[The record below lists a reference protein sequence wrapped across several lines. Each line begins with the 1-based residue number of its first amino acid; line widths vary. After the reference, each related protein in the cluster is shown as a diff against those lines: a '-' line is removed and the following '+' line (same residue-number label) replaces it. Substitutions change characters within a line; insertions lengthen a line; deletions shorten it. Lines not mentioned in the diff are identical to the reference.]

1 MHRHRLIPF
10 RRDRGFTL
18 IELLVVIAII
28 AILAAMLLPAL
39 GKAKQKAQGIGC
51 MSNLKQMGLAWV
63 MYANDNNDGVP
74 PNNGNDQSGWINNTT
89 QFYPRT
95 WCAGW
100 LEFNNTADN
109 TNLLFLAR
117 SHVQQYLKSY
127 EVWRCPADISMSRH
141 GGTMFRR
148 VRSMSMNNWMN
159 CGSAWNGADKYK
171 IIKKTGDMSYP
182 APAKTWL
189 LIDER
194 MESIN
199 DGFFVVTMN
208 QRGAGCY
215 LVDYPASYHNRAG
228 GLNFCDGHAE
238 IRKWVDPRTV
248 PPQRFGANI
257 PLNIPSANNVDIAWL
272 QERTT
277 GLKQ

>member
-1 MHRHRLIPF
+1 MNLETRIFCP
-10 RRDRGFTL
+10 RRPGFTL

-39 GKAKQKAQGIGC
+39 GKAKEKGQGISC

-63 MYANDNNDGVP
+63 MYSMDNNDRVP
-74 PNNGNDQSGWINNTT
+74 PNNGNDQSGWNAARSP
-89 QFYPRT
+89 FYPNT

-100 LEFNNTADN
+100 LEFNNTTDN
-109 TNLLFLAR
+109 TNRLFLER
-117 SHVQQYLKSY
+117 SHIQPYLKSY
-127 EVWRCPADISMSRH
+127 DVWRCPADTSMSRH
-141 GGTMFRR
+141 GGTSYRR

-159 CGSAWNGADKYK
+159 CASAWNGANQYK
-171 IIKKTGDMSYP
+171 IIKKTGDMSNP
-182 APAKTWL
+182 GPAKTWL

-199 DGFFVVTMN
+199 DGYFVVTMN

-215 LVDYPASYHNRAG
+215 LVDYPARYHNRAAG
-228 GLNFCDGHAE
+228 INFCDGHSE
-238 IRKWVDPRTV
+238 IKKWLDPRTV
-248 PPQRFGANI
+248 PPQKYGVNI
-257 PLNIPSANNVDIAWL
+257 TLNIPSPNNVDIAWM